1 MNVPSSGTISLPT
14 VLPTARKPK
23 CSDNFCQQECQDSPT
38 QGAQCTCRDG
48 YLLKPDKVSCQGK
61 AAVLLNFY
69 LDFVYSV
76 SILQVNL
83 AFVTAASYTQAPK
96 GGAKA
101 CSELVFVFS
110 YPCLIWAV
118 YLSWPLRPTLTDKL
132 VKLRDSCLVR
142 DSCRVRDFWLE
153 K

>member
-1 MNVPSSGTISLPT
+1 MLKADEKVNVPSSGTISLPT

-61 AAVLLNFY
+61 TAVLLNFY

-110 YPCLIWAV
+110 KHTHALFGQFTCHDHFA
-118 YLSWPLRPTLTDKL
+118 PLNLNDAR
-132 VKLRDSCLVR
+132 
-142 DSCRVRDFWLE
+142 
-153 K
+153 